1 MAGFGYTYK
10 KQEKGAV
17 IVVSI
22 IFLVTVVVA
31 LTVGITIGFKSITEQ
46 EKKTENVT
54 AKKAIAAICEPTEYK
69 EKCIKRLEFQA
80 GNTSD
85 PEELI
90 RVVFKLAMK
99 QFRKAR
105 NVTVTL
111 KEIEKDPRT
120 NNTLQGCKELMHKSI
135 RELKRSYKLLG
146 ESRIKDQ
153 KYLLEDL
160 MTWLSATITF
170 QETCLDGFDEKTT
183 NSAAEKM
190 RETLD
195 SPMELTRDA
204 IAMVSKVTQ
213 VIDFLKS
220 DDTVLLL
227 GYGSRRLL
235 EVEEKQNNPWLEHTG
250 NRSTHL
256 EALDLDKFKPNFVV
270 AKDGSGRFTT
280 INDALVRVP
289 REHDKPTVIYIKEG
303 IYNEIVHISLD
314 MTHLVLI
321 GDGAN
326 KTRITG
332 SLNYAD
338 GTPTWKTATFAVSAA
353 FFTAKNIGFEN
364 SAGPTKH
371 QAVALR
377 VDADMSIFY
386 NCTMEGYQDTLYV
399 HAKRQFYRDCNIS
412 GTIDFVFGDGSAVF
426 QNCNFIIRKPLDKQN
441 CIVTAQGRNYT
452 YQPTAIVIQNSTI
465 TADPGF
471 LSVNG
476 QHKAYLGRPWSEY
489 SRTVIMESF
498 IDGVID
504 PSGWLPWDG
513 EKGINTCFYAEF
525 ENTGPGANNTQRV
538 NWKGLKNISREEA
551 QQFTAGK
558 IIEGD
563 EWIMNVTVPYNSG
576 LFTNQTDD
584 HNNNLD

>member
-1 MAGFGYTYK
+1 MGGYDHPYK

-31 LTVGITIGFKSITEQ
+31 LSVGITVGFKSIAKK
-46 EKKTENVT
+46 EKETENI
-54 AKKAIAAICEPTEYK
+54 KKAIAAVCQPTELR
-69 EKCIKRLEFQA
+69 EKCIQRLEFHA
-80 GNTSD
+80 GNTPD
-85 PEELI
+85 PEKLI
-90 RVVFKLAMK
+90 RVVIKLAMK
-99 QFRKAR
+99 HFRKAG

-120 NNTLQGCKELMHKSI
+120 NNTLQGCKELIHKSI
-135 RELKRSYKLLG
+135 RELKRSYMLLG
-146 ESRIKDQ
+146 ESHIKDQ
-153 KYLLEDL
+153 KNLLEDL
-160 MTWLSATITF
+160 MTWLSATITY

-183 NSAAEKM
+183 NSTAKKM
-190 RETLD
+190 RETLNY
-195 SPMELTRDA
+195 SMELTRDA
-204 IAMVSKVTQ
+204 IAMVSIVNQ

-220 DDTVLLL
+220 KDNVSLL
-227 GYGSRRLL
+227 GHGSRRLL
-235 EVEEKQNNPWLEHTG
+235 EVEEKPNNYWLGHTG

-256 EALDLDKFKPNFVV
+256 EALDIDKFKPNFVV

-280 INDALVRVP
+280 INDALIHVP
-289 REHDKPTVIYIKEG
+289 REQDKPTVIYIKEG
-303 IYNEIVHISLD
+303 IYNEIVHISPD

-332 SLNYAD
+332 SLNYVD
-338 GTPTWKTATFAVSAA
+338 GTPTWKTATFAVSAT

-364 SAGPTKH
+364 SAGPTKQ

-386 NCTMEGYQDTLYV
+386 NCIMDGYQNTLYV
-399 HAKRQFYRDCNIS
+399 HSKRQFYRDCTIS

-426 QNCNFIIRKPLDKQN
+426 QNCNFIIRKPLEKQN
-441 CIVTAQGRNYT
+441 CIVTAQGRSYT

-476 QHKAYLGRPWSEY
+476 QHKAYLGRPWREY
-489 SRTVIMESF
+489 SRTIIMESF

-513 EKGINTCFYAEF
+513 EKGINTCFFVEF
-525 ENTGPGANNTQRV
+525 DNTGPGANKTQRV

-551 QQFTAGK
+551 QQFTAGR
-558 IIEGD
+558 IIQGD
-563 EWIMNVTVPYNSG
+563 EWITTVTVSYNSG
-576 LFTNQTDD
+576 LFTNR
-584 HNNNLD
+584 NR

>member
-1 MAGFGYTYK
+1 MGGFGYPYE

-17 IVVSI
+17 IVISI

-31 LTVGITIGFKSITEQ
+31 FSVGIAVGFKSKSIA
-46 EKKTENVT
+46 EKEKETENI
-54 AKKAIAAICEPTEYK
+54 KKAIAAVCEPTEYR
-69 EKCIKRLEFQA
+69 EKCIQRLEFHA
-80 GNTSD
+80 GNISD

-99 QFRKAR
+99 HFRKAG
-105 NVTVTL
+105 NVIVTL

-146 ESRIKDQ
+146 ESHIKDQ
-153 KYLLEDL
+153 KNLLEDL
-160 MTWLSATITF
+160 MTWLSATITY
-170 QETCLDGFDEKTT
+170 QETCLEGFDEKTT
-183 NSAAEKM
+183 NSVAKKM
-190 RETLD
+190 RETLNN
-195 SPMELTRDA
+195 SMELTRDA
-204 IAMVSKVTQ
+204 IAMVSIVNQ

-220 DDTVLLL
+220 KGNVLLF
-227 GYGSRRLL
+227 GHGSRRLL
-235 EVEEKQNNPWLEHTG
+235 EVEEKPNNYWLGHTG

-256 EALDLDKFKPNFVV
+256 EALDVDKFKPNFVV

-280 INDALVRVP
+280 INHALIHVP
-289 REHDKPTVIYIKEG
+289 REQDKPTVIYIKEG
-303 IYNEIVHISLD
+303 IYNEIVHIPPD

-332 SLNYAD
+332 SLNYVD

-364 SAGPTKH
+364 SAGPTRH

-377 VDADMSIFY
+377 VDADKSIFY
-386 NCTMEGYQDTLYV
+386 NCTMDGYQVTLYV
-399 HAKRQFYRDCNIS
+399 HTKRQFYWDCTIS

-426 QNCNFIIRKPLDKQN
+426 YNCNFIIRKPLEKQN

-476 QHKAYLGRPWSEY
+476 QHKAYLGRPWREY
-489 SRTVIMESF
+489 SRVIIMESF
-498 IDGVID
+498 IDRVID

-525 ENTGPGANNTQRV
+525 DNTGPGANKTQRV

-551 QQFTAGK
+551 QQFTAGR

-563 EWIMNVTVPYNSG
+563 EWIATVTMPYNSG

-584 HNNNLD
+584 HNNLG

>member
-1 MAGFGYTYK
+1 MGGYGYPYK

-31 LTVGITIGFKSITEQ
+31 LSVGISVGFKSIAKK
-46 EKKTENVT
+46 EKETENI
-54 AKKAIAAICEPTEYK
+54 KKAIAAVCQPTENR
-69 EKCIKRLEFQA
+69 EKCIKRLEFHA
-80 GNTSD
+80 GNTPD

-99 QFRKAR
+99 HFRKAG

-120 NNTLQGCKELMHKSI
+120 NNTLQGCKELIHKSI
-135 RELKRSYKLLG
+135 RELKRSYMLLG
-146 ESRIKDQ
+146 ESHIKDQ

-160 MTWLSATITF
+160 MTWLSATITY

-183 NSAAEKM
+183 NSAAKKM
-190 RETLD
+190 RETLNN
-195 SPMELTRDA
+195 SVELTRDA
-204 IAMVSKVTQ
+204 IAMVSIVNQ
-213 VIDFLKS
+213 VIDFQKS
-220 DDTVLLL
+220 KGNVSLL
-227 GYGSRRLL
+227 GHGSRRLL
-235 EVEEKQNNPWLEHTG
+235 EVEEKPNNYWLGHTG

-256 EALDLDKFKPNFVV
+256 EALDIDKFKPTFVV

-280 INDALVRVP
+280 INDALIRVP
-289 REHDKPTVIYIKEG
+289 REQDKPTVIYIKEG
-303 IYNEIVHISLD
+303 IYNEIVHISPD

-332 SLNYAD
+332 SLNYVD

-386 NCTMEGYQDTLYV
+386 NCTMDGYQNTLYV
-399 HAKRQFYRDCNIS
+399 HAKRQFYRDCTIS

-426 QNCNFIIRKPLDKQN
+426 QNCNFIIRKPLEKQN
-441 CIVTAQGRNYT
+441 CIVTAQGRSYT

-471 LSVNG
+471 LLFNG
-476 QHKAYLGRPWSEY
+476 QHKAYLGRPYREY
-489 SRTVIMESF
+489 SRTIIMESF

-513 EKGINTCFYAEF
+513 EKGINTCFYVEF
-525 ENTGPGANNTQRV
+525 DNTGPGANKTQRV

-551 QQFTAGK
+551 QQFTAGR

-563 EWIMNVTVPYNSG
+563 EWITTVIVPYNSG
-576 LFTNQTDD
+576 LFTNR
-584 HNNNLD
+584 NR